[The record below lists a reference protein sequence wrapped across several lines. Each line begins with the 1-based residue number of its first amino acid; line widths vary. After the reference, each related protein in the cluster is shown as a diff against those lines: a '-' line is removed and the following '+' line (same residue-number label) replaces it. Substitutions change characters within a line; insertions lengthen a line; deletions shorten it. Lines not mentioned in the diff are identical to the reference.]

1 MKFDFDI
8 IWSIVAGLVV
18 CIPLVIKLVNV
29 TREAIK
35 NKNWYYIVKAVSQLM
50 QEAEDLILT
59 GADKKKYVLSMLET
73 VMKQIDYEIT
83 EADWQR
89 ISEMIDELVAMS
101 KVVNNDENKESK

>member
-18 CIPLVIKLVNV
+18 CIPLVVKLVNV
-29 TREAIK
+29 TREAIR
-35 NKNWYYIVKAVSQLM
+35 NKNWYYVVKAVSQLM

-89 ISEMIDELVAMS
+89 ISEMIFKLTSSDSLIVHS
-101 KVVNNDENKESK
+101 Q

>member
-101 KVVNNDENKESK
+101 KVVNNDENKESE